1 MHFPNLTA
9 NPPTVSTKNA
19 TKPQTTPQTPNKPH
33 WFPAEA
39 FPGESLFLHTQIPTG
54 IKICIF
60 GIFLIC
66 PGTSLYPTVT
76 SWRRWKKP
84 KQTAKELLIPG
95 IPPKSLDISFVNC
108 LQRGNCWR
116 TPRKEKLGFPYSFS
130 PLRTWGMPGFRVL
143 ILFFAVFQ
151 EWFSSSSQSYL
162 WRDTKF
168 PTKIYLPWQQ
178 EEAGNEFQ
186 SARIRGQKTPEK
198 NQPTKKT

>member
-60 GIFLIC
+60 WDL
-66 PGTSLYPTVT
+66 SNL
-76 SWRRWKKP
+76 SWHFPLPHSDQLEKVKKT
-84 KQTAKELLIPG
+84 QTNSKRALIPG

-186 SARIRGQKTPEK
+186 SARIRGKKKSIKVIEI
-198 NQPTKKT
+198 NQ